1 MATKRRVQ
9 FAGVCLWFL
18 AVAAGGSGWA
28 GPSGPEGQALAE
40 VVLTSGERF
49 EAVVLEEDA
58 SSVTF
63 RTSAGQVRKIDR
75 QLIAPAGTRDGE
87 TPSEEPGL
95 EDPSANRLLLMET
108 ARPLGRGNG
117 SVAAHYFL
125 AAPLGTVSYGLTDQI
140 SLGAGLTAFPGSESQ
155 VAFLYAKAGWT
166 LAPRKALAV
175 GLFHARGWGEEDGV
189 AVLYAVSSFGPPSRS
204 LSLGMALAA
213 TREIVPVYTPDG
225 TYTRSGGRW
234 NLQARPLLFL
244 GGTVGLGKG
253 AAFVAEG
260 WLASDGDDTFLPIGA
275 ALRLFRRRVSL
286 DLGVVTEPSA
296 LGEGV
301 PFLPWVSLTFHFGPG
316 RADHRRALAFPLP
329 GRRPP
334 LP

>member
-1 MATKRRVQ
+1 MVSGRGRRGT
-9 FAGVCLWFL
+9 GV
-18 AVAAGGSGWA
+18 GGA
-28 GPSGPEGQALAE
+28 SGPEGQALAE

-75 QLIAPAGTRDGE
+75 QLIAPPGTRDRE
-87 TPSEEPGL
+87 TRPEEPGL
-95 EDPSANRLLLMET
+95 EDPSANRLLLIET

-140 SLGAGLTAFPGSESQ
+140 SLGAGLTAIPGSESQ

-213 TREIVPVYTPDG
+213 TREIVP
-225 TYTRSGGRW
+225 
-234 NLQARPLLFL
+234 
-244 GGTVGLGKG
+244 GLY
-253 AAFVAEG
+253 
-260 WLASDGDDTFLPIGA
+260 
-275 ALRLFRRRVSL
+275 
-286 DLGVVTEPSA
+286 
-296 LGEGV
+296 
-301 PFLPWVSLTFHFGPG
+301 PG
-316 RADHRRALAFPLP
+316 RDIHRFRRALEPRRHDRSSSSAERSGL
-329 GRRPP
+329 GRERRSWRRAGSRPTATTP
-334 LP
+334 SCRSARPSACSEGGCPWIWAS